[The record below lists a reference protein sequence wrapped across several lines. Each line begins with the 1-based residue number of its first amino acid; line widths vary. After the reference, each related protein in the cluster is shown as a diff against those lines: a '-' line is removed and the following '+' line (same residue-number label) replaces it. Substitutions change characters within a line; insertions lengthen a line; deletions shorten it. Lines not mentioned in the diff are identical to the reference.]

1 MRSGRRLNKA
11 WLQQGKVLSIQYPN
25 VLDIIYCNE
34 SYYNKLYYKDPLGIG
49 TQLTNPITAFKPG
62 IRACPKANSR
72 AVPSVE
78 AHHHVHGPN
87 IGRNSG
93 GRGIKIMNNLVVKFL
108 YYTQIDYFTT
118 TENLLARKGFEM
130 PKNLNFS

>member
-1 MRSGRRLNKA
+1 MRYLWAKER
-11 WLQQGKVLSIQYPN
+11 
-25 VLDIIYCNE
+25 DIIYCNE

-62 IRACPKANSR
+62 IRACPKAYSR

-93 GRGIKIMNNLVVKFL
+93 GRGIKNNEQFGGQVFIL
-108 YYTQIDYFTT
+108 YTNWLFYYNR
-118 TENLLARKGFEM
+118 EPACKKRLWNA
-130 PKNLNFS
+130 